1 MSETDGRTNDAGA
14 RPATRR
20 RVRCEACSRALRV
33 LDFGRYIA
41 GPYCAAL
48 LADLGADVIRIER
61 RGGGEDRWVAPV
73 GADGVGAMF
82 LVMNRNKR
90 AMTLDPACPEGREIV
105 KKLVATADV
114 VVANLPPEVL
124 RSLSLDLDSLR
135 RVKPDII
142 LTTVTAFGA
151 GGPWSHKHGF
161 DGIGQVMCGSAYL
174 TGTPEQPMRA
184 SVAWVDCG
192 TASLAAFGTLA
203 ALMAR
208 QQTGRG
214 QKVEG
219 ALLRTAVAF
228 NNPALV
234 EEQVI
239 QVGRIATLNRGQT
252 SAPSD
257 LFRTKDGWIIAYA
270 IGNPMFSRWAK
281 LMGEDHWLTDPRFKD
296 DEARGDHGEI
306 ISKRMNEWTAE
317 RTTDEAL
324 AELERREDSRPGH
337 STRPSRLSRIRT
349 SAPPDSSATG
359 SIPDCRGPRPW
370 PPRRSIC
377 RRPPVAS
384 ATARPP
390 WASTPTPSWPSWAT
404 PRGRSPRCATPAW
417 SDVMGGS
424 GRPPIPALG
433 VPRRAGAPLDCG
445 SFTLSVRSGG
455 RGARADSQNLGR
467 TFSVKRMK
475 LPWLSG
481 AHIR

>member
-1 MSETDGRTNDAGA
+1 MTNNVLDGI
-14 RPATRR
+14 
-20 RVRCEACSRALRV
+20 RV

-61 RGGGEDRWVAPV
+61 IGGGEDRWVAPV
-73 GADGVGAMF
+73 GDDGVGAMY

-90 AMTLDPACPEGREIV
+90 AMTLDPASPEGREIV

-124 RSLSLDLDSLR
+124 RSLALDLESLR

-174 TGTPEQPMRA
+174 TGTEAQPYRA

-208 QQTGRG
+208 QKTGRG

-228 NNPALV
+228 NNPTLV
-234 EEQVI
+234 EQQVI
-239 QVGRIATLNRGQT
+239 QVNRVPTENRGQT

-257 LFRTKDGWIIAYA
+257 IFRTRDGWIIAYA
-270 IGNPMFSRWAK
+270 IGNPMFARWAK
-281 LMGEDHWLTDPRFKD
+281 LMGEAHWLTDPRFKD

-306 ISKRMNEWTAE
+306 ISKRMNEWTMQ
-317 RTTDEAL
+317 RTTEQALKELEAVKVPAGPLYTPQQALDDAHIRQAGLVVDTEYPGLPRPAPLSPMPVDLSETPGTFRHRAPTLGEHTDAVL
-324 AELERREDSRPGH
+324 AELGY
-337 STRPSRLSRIRT
+337 
-349 SAPPDSSATG
+349 
-359 SIPDCRGPRPW
+359 
-370 PPRRSIC
+370 
-377 RRPPVAS
+377 
-384 ATARPP
+384 
-390 WASTPTPSWPSWAT
+390 
-404 PRGRSPRCATPAW
+404 TPAEI
-417 SDVMGGS
+417 D
-424 GRPPIPALG
+424 ALRGKG
-433 VPRRAGAPLDCG
+433 V
-445 SFTLSVRSGG
+445 
-455 RGARADSQNLGR
+455 
-467 TFSVKRMK
+467 
-475 LPWLSG
+475 
-481 AHIR
+481 I